1 MMMLMEPIPARLSA
15 RIQVPDLTG
24 LALGY
29 NVFRWPGASGESASC
44 FAVVREDRHLSVY
57 DLRDMLDGGDPLAR
71 IAAVVP
77 AGRVVAPSPDARYV
91 VVCDQRELRAV
102 NADGTVRWRVEHPC
116 WGCADM
122 VDHGS
127 EPACGGID
135 GGSAYVNAD
144 GTQVWA
150 HIAAEWDDETET
162 AEQWLVLD
170 AADGTVLGSAGLPG
184 ASAGS
189 GHLLH
194 PDGCRAVLSVGFGQ
208 DGSAAFL
215 GSWDGTTLTLHEAD
229 DDGPLRFD
237 TDRVVVDIN
246 PGGHLVLTTPHS
258 DEYLAVHQMPDL
270 GCLVQT
276 AAESIPQAPNV
287 TSASWDYAAA
297 FLDSSTLLAVLDTR
311 ADDYMR
317 DHWLLDCDRGPIG
330 PIAYPVGS
338 AEDITGLVALGDG
351 TWATIDATGD
361 LCLWARP

>member
-15 RIQVPDLTG
+15 RVQVPELTG

-29 NVFRWPGASGESASC
+29 NVFRWPGASGGSASC
-44 FAVVREDRHLSVY
+44 LAVVCEDQHLSVY
-57 DLRDMLDGGDPLAR
+57 DLRDMLDGGDPVAR

-77 AGRVVAPSPDARYV
+77 VGRVVAPSPDARYV
-91 VVCDQRELRAV
+91 VVCDQRELRA
-102 NADGTVRWRVEHPC
+102 
-116 WGCADM
+116 
-122 VDHGS
+122 
-127 EPACGGID
+127 
-135 GGSAYVNAD
+135 VNAD

-170 AADGTVLGSAGLPG
+170 AANGAVLCSTGLTG

-194 PDGCRAVLSVGFGQ
+194 PDGRRAVLSVGFGQ

-215 GSWDGTTLTLHEAD
+215 GSCDGTTLTLHEVD

-237 TDRVVVDIN
+237 ADRVAVDID
-246 PGGHLVLTTPHS
+246 PDGHLVLTTPHS
-258 DEYLAVHQMPDL
+258 DEYLAVHQMPDM
-270 GCLVQT
+270 GCLGQT
-276 AAESIPQAPNV
+276 AAESIPHAPNV
-287 TSASWDYAAA
+287 TSASWDFAAA
-297 FLDSSTLLAVLDTR
+297 FLDSSTLIAVLDTR
-311 ADDYMR
+311 ADDYLR

-338 AEDITGLVALGDG
+338 AGDITGLVGLGDG

-361 LCLWARP
+361 LCLWATP